1 MSTEND
7 IERGRLAAEVL
18 NNPAF
23 ADAFDK
29 IDKEIVS
36 KWRDARDK
44 DEREHL
50 HRLLMCLQQLKGA
63 LSSAL
68 ITGQVASQQLEQ
80 RLSWSEKAGR
90 TVRRSLGR

>member
-1 MSTEND
+1 MSQDTD
-7 IERGRLAAEVL
+7 IERGRLAQEVL

-50 HRLLMCLQQLKGA
+50 HRLLLCLQQLKGA
-63 LSSAL
+63 LSSAV

-80 RLSWSEKAGR
+80 RLSAMERLGK